1 MKTTLNE
8 VAEKLNCREDENK
21 KELLEIR
28 KKIKDNDESKR
39 RTIDDKTT
47 ELKET
52 LNQQGES
59 IQKLEDEVQ
68 EKNPKIIVVEETE
81 VKDNDTIA
89 TCGAGTGVS
98 GIRIISIKHFVEYFK
113 KFFSTKEENNNSI
126 TNEATTRA
134 NEDKKLQ
141 TNITNEVNARSS
153 AINSEATTRAN
164 AINSEATTRANE
176 DKKLQTSITNEVNAR
191 SSAINSVNTTIS
203 NLQKTISS
211 IPVGAT
217 LNSIIEKLLV
227 NGAKRSIY
235 GTWGLLG
242 GATESGKHSFD
253 DVMNEVSQKGGICGG
268 SFYDTQNRWYNFLYI
283 PHRHGV
289 GGDNTKYGSCLF
301 FDMTSNTG
309 NIYLKHRVS
318 GSNQPLI
325 TFNANSSSAISSE
338 ATTRANE
345 DKKLQTS
352 ITNETTTRAN
362 EDKKLLSTINA
373 NMTVCEKTMTT
384 EKKERTGA
392 IDALTTKYNSLG
404 TSYSNLNTKYN
415 SLNSNYNTLNSNY
428 NTLNSNYNSLKTTVT
443 NLQNELNTVGGWEI
457 LCTTTGSGNF
467 GAWKQ
472 DELSGIVAFKV
483 KGYVSTRFNASDLK
497 RNFTVEQQLLKADNF
512 SLWNDYPWFI
522 IKSENSSF
530 NRSEKIIIYYKIF
543 K

>member
-126 TNEATTRA
+126 TN
-134 NEDKKLQ
+134 
-141 TNITNEVNARSS
+141 
-153 AINSEATTRAN
+153 
-164 AINSEATTRANE
+164 EATTRANE

-345 DKKLQTS
+345 DKKL
-352 ITNETTTRAN
+352 
-362 EDKKLLSTINA
+362 LSTINA

-415 SLNSNYNTLNSNY
+415 SLNSNY